1 MAGSILRY
9 LRPAAQSSKP
19 AEPNGGQSNVSARSL
34 ALCSMVEA
42 RAYLTREQAQKLAAL
57 PLGVVEVLGT
67 KTLTLAVA
75 AGDLRDAEQALRFIV
90 DIPVRIAEVAAEV
103 VTEAI
108 SIAYCGDAERFGV
121 SVESLRNVESQLV
134 HPFCGPHSIE
144 FNPKQGEVAQFL
156 ASLVEFAL
164 SKGASD
170 IHLLPR
176 YEGTF
181 LRIRVNGELLTTPEP
196 LCGSLVHQRLIA
208 RIKVLAGIAHTAS
221 AVPTDGA
228 FSLPF
233 GGKEAR
239 VRVSTIPTLHGEKV
253 VLRLLSGDAAK
264 TLPELGLCPQAV
276 DLLTKV
282 TQQYQGGIFLAGPT
296 GSGKSSTLYA
306 LAALSA
312 ARGRSVCSVEDPV
325 ERILPEMS
333 QSQIEA
339 ERGLTFPICL
349 RAVMRQDPDVI
360 MLGEIRDRDTAQIAI
375 QAALT
380 GHLLLTSVHSGTIT
394 GTIKRLRS
402 LGIEPELL
410 SEAARL
416 FVNQRLLPT
425 LCPRC
430 KIVDLQSTNDCGEQ
444 RFRAVGCAACDY
456 SGFAGRAPVV
466 QLWAP
471 VAGEL
476 LSFDGGMDGSHSG
489 NWLGWESQ
497 ILALLAQGLITTE
510 TQAQFMASS

>member
-1 MAGSILRY
+1 MAERAKI
-9 LRPAAQSSKP
+9 
-19 AEPNGGQSNVSARSL
+19 AEPNNEQPSVSARSL

-57 PLGVVEVLGT
+57 PLGVVEVLGV

-75 AGDLRDAEQALRFIV
+75 SEVLRDTEQALRFIV
-90 DIPVRIAEVAAEV
+90 DRPVRLAEVSSDV
-103 VTEAI
+103 LTEAL

-121 SVESLRNVESQLV
+121 SIESLRTVESQILP
-134 HPFCGPHSIE
+134 PFSGAHALE

-181 LRIRVNGELLTTPEP
+181 LRMRVNGELLTTPEP
-196 LCGSLVHQRLIA
+196 LCGSAVHQRLVA
-208 RIKVLAGIAHTAS
+208 RVKVLAGIAHTAS

-253 VLRLLSGDAAK
+253 VLRLLAGDLAK
-264 TLPELGLCPQAV
+264 TLPELGLCSRAV
-276 DLLTKV
+276 DLLTRM
-282 TQQYQGGIFLAGPT
+282 THQQQGGIFLAGPT

-306 LAALSA
+306 LAALAA

-325 ERILPEMS
+325 ERILPEIS
-333 QSQIEA
+333 QSQIEE
-339 ERGLTFPICL
+339 ERGLSFPLCL

-380 GHLLLTSVHSGTIT
+380 GHLLLTSVHSGSIT
-394 GTIKRLRS
+394 GIIKRLKS
-402 LGIEPELL
+402 LGVESELL

-430 KIVDLQSTNDCGEQ
+430 KVVDLERSNACGEQ
-444 RFRAVGCAACDY
+444 RFKAVGCAACDY
-456 SGFAGRAPVV
+456 SGFGGRVPVV

-471 VAGEL
+471 VDGEL
-476 LSFDGGMDGSHSG
+476 LVPSAGIDASASG
-489 NWLGWESQ
+489 EWLGWESQ
-497 ILALLAQGLITTE
+497 VCALLTQGLITTE
-510 TQAQFMASS
+510 TQKEFMGGS